1 MGRRI
6 GLFGGTFDPPHT
18 GHLGAAVAAKHSFR
32 LDEVLLVVAND
43 PWQKS
48 GHQRLSAA
56 HHRLAMVRLL
66 VKDFDAIEASDLEI
80 CRGGPSYTIE
90 TVNELLA
97 HGDEVTL
104 IVGADVAMGM
114 CTWERYD
121 ELRELVEV
129 AVVDRPGYAPPELPG
144 WRFQRVETESFDISS
159 SRVRDRI
166 GDGSSTQAIVP
177 AAVRNYIDCHQ
188 LDWTEN

>member
-1 MGRRI
+1 
-6 GLFGGTFDPPHT
+6 
-18 GHLGAAVAAKHSFR
+18 
-32 LDEVLLVVAND
+32 
-43 PWQKS
+43 
-48 GHQRLSAA
+48 
-56 HHRLAMVRLL
+56 MVRLL

-144 WRFQRVETESFDISS
+144 WRFQRVETESLDISS

-166 GDGSSTQAIVP
+166 GDGSSTQATVP
-177 AAVRNYIDCHQ
+177 VAVRDYIDCHH
-188 LDWTEN
+188 LEWTEN